1 MIPFLV
7 PRLQIIKYGM
17 NKRVGQISFDMPGE
31 SGEVM
36 LEKPY
41 SEATAQLIDEEVRS
55 LIENAYT
62 STVALIQEHRQDV
75 ISVRTPGWAC
85 C

>member
-1 MIPFLV
+1 
-7 PRLQIIKYGM
+7 M
-17 NKRVGQISFDMPGE
+17 NKKVGQISFDMPGE

-55 LIENAYT
+55 LIENAYN
-62 STVALIQEHRQDV
+62 STVELIKEHKQDV
-75 ISVRTPGWAC
+75 ANVRTRGWAC